1 MAEVDTSP
9 ILQNIL
15 KAQQKNG
22 VTMLKGFSLLNK
34 NIVNSTKVN
43 MAVGKGL
50 MTGLAGLAK
59 NLGNLGNAM
68 GAGFQGLLEAEK
80 TALQYEKQQDTGDK
94 LAKGEAE
101 REGGKESLIGKL
113 PKAKDLI
120 DPKKWGD
127 FAKGFVGSLF
137 GMLSSLVTTIL
148 VPLAVGAMKGYYGTI
163 A

>member
-94 LAKGEAE
+94 LA
-101 REGGKESLIGKL
+101 
-113 PKAKDLI
+113 
-120 DPKKWGD
+120 
-127 FAKGFVGSLF
+127 
-137 GMLSSLVTTIL
+137 
-148 VPLAVGAMKGYYGTI
+148 
-163 A
+163 

>member
-59 NLGNLGNAM
+59 NIGNLWNAM

-80 TALQYEKQQDTGDK
+80 TALH
-94 LAKGEAE
+94 
-101 REGGKESLIGKL
+101 
-113 PKAKDLI
+113 
-120 DPKKWGD
+120 
-127 FAKGFVGSLF
+127 
-137 GMLSSLVTTIL
+137 
-148 VPLAVGAMKGYYGTI
+148 
-163 A
+163 